1 MPKVRFKVNGQ
12 KARFESSTSKSWI
25 IFMFKL
31 SDQKTE
37 REERQSW
44 TGGKRQKT
52 KTNTANVNI
61 YILCVHDDNTGKL
74 I

>member
-44 TGGKRQKT
+44 TGRKRQK
-52 KTNTANVNI
+52 KENQHSKCKYI
-61 YILCVHDDNTGKL
+61 YPLCTWW
-74 I
+74 